1 LGIYKNICVCVCVC
15 VHAQAHAHTHTHNIC
30 THTHTQEDIQAMKA
44 TENLFQFT
52 LFVTTATSSALTADF
67 L

>member
-1 LGIYKNICVCVCVC
+1 MY
-15 VHAQAHAHTHTHNIC
+15 THTLA
-30 THTHTQEDIQAMKA
+30 DIQALTA

-52 LFVTTATSSALTADF
+52 PFVTTATSSALTADF